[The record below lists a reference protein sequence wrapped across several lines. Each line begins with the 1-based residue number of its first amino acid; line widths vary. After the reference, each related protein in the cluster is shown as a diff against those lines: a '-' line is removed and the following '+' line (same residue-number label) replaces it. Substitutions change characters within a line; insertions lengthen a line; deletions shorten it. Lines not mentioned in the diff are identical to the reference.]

1 MLKFAYGAIKA
12 GIECR
17 DNGRRKGRWEEIKN
31 YELKERAEEVTACSE
46 KEQTIRNWEFKNRQR
61 DEDSEKPACPKK
73 EQAGSVSWF
82 AGIAKGD
89 RTIRR
94 DQTATLIREIA
105 HAWSM
110 LFNFNALRVR
120 QMDRKNDTAPLNRKC
135 DHCLRSSHRL
145 EICGSPISGLFVRL
159 WYKLSLRGGCRFDR
173 YGGFW

>member
-1 MLKFAYGAIKA
+1 MRTEKNQPAWGEA
-12 GIECR
+12 GW
-17 DNGRRKGRWEEIKN
+17 RWWGEG
-31 YELKERAEEVTACSE
+31 V
-46 KEQTIRNWEFKNRQR
+46 
-61 DEDSEKPACPKK
+61 
-73 EQAGSVSWF
+73 
-82 AGIAKGD
+82 AKGD

-110 LFNFNALRVR
+110 LFELNALRVR

-159 WYKLSLRGGCRFDR
+159 WYKLSRRGG
-173 YGGFW
+173 